1 VVVQGGILAVVIQGG
16 RGASLGLVLGGS
28 ILAVVVQGGILAVV
42 IQGGRGAL
50 TGLGVGG
57 AILAVVVQGG
67 ILAVVVQG
75 GRFPFFSPSACSGP
89 HSIRWGP
96 ALALVADPPC
106 AQATATLTR
115 PTATV
120 ALQPTATATLQ
131 PTATATTAP
140 QPTNT
145 PLPPPPQLTVSPTQT
160 TAFCLNNTYPAI
172 TVKNTGGQQLNWSAT
187 GPSTPAVVTPSPAN
201 GLLDPGA
208 SQTIN
213 VSGSSPGPTVS
224 IQFTSNGGSATVT
237 YTCQ

>member
-42 IQGGRGAL
+42 VQGGRGAL

-89 HSIRWGP
+89 HSVRWGP

-115 PTATV
+115 QPTATV
-120 ALQPTATATLQ
+120 ALLPTATATLQ

-145 PLPPPPQLTVSPTQT
+145 PLPPPPQLNVSPAQT
-160 TAFCLNNTYPAI
+160 PVYCLNGQYPDI
-172 TVKNTGGQQLNWSAT
+172 TVTNTGGQQLNWSAT
-187 GPSTPAVVTPSPAN
+187 GPTNPDVTLNPASGSLP
-201 GLLDPGA
+201 PGQ
-208 SQTIN
+208 SQTVK
-213 VSGSSPGPTVS
+213 VSGSRPPPTVS
-224 IQFTSNGGSATVT
+224 IQFTSNGGNATVT
-237 YTCQ
+237 YTC